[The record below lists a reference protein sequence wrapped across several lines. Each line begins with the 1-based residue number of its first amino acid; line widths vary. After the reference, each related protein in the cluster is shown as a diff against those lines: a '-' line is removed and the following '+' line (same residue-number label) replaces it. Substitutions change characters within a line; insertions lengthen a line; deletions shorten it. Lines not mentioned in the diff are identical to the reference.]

1 MPGMDSRFRGNDG
14 EICVN
19 KILLAGA
26 AILATPAAAQR
37 AEAPF
42 VVGDTGY
49 QRLQDAVDAIGE
61 GRGTIRI
68 APGRYRQCA
77 VQNGG
82 EIAYVAD
89 QPGTAVFERAT
100 CEGKA
105 ALVLGGRSARV
116 DGLTFQNLRVPDRNG
131 AGIRIESGDLTVV
144 ESMFRDSENGIL
156 SASDPNGAI
165 RIERSTFSGLGGCE
179 DGHGCSHSLY
189 IGDYGSLSVVR
200 SRFERGSGG
209 HYVKSRAPRIEVI
222 DSSFDDTQGRASN
235 YMIDLSNGATG
246 TIARNIF
253 VQGKDKENYSAFVMV
268 AAEGA
273 DNSSA
278 GLAITDNDARLAPG
292 VDRNTSFV
300 ADESGDAIRIENNR
314 LGDGIRRFEKR

>member
-1 MPGMDSRFRGNDG
+1 MKKTLASLA
-14 EICVN
+14 
-19 KILLAGA
+19 ILLAM
-26 AILATPAAAQR
+26 PAAAQR

-77 VQNGG
+77 VQNAG

-105 ALVLGGRSARV
+105 ALVLGGQSARV
-116 DGLTFQNLRVPDRNG
+116 EGLTFQSLRVPDKNG

-156 SASDPNGAI
+156 SASDPSGTI
-165 RIERSTFSGLGGCE
+165 RVERSTFSGLGGCE

-189 IGDYGSLSVVR
+189 IGEYGSLSVVR
-200 SRFERGSGG
+200 SRFERGTGG
-209 HYVKSRAPRIEVI
+209 HYLKSRTPRIEVV

-246 TIARNIF
+246 TIARNTF

-300 ADESGDAIRIENNR
+300 ADESGDALRIENNR
-314 LGDGIRRFEKR
+314 LGKGIRSFEKR